1 MNASNKLC
9 KELVCVYNEFSE
21 LNQQTFIGYKL
32 VSKKNLNYYSIVT
45 GLFRYRVKNVSE
57 NSYHELHRK
66 DSEYFN
72 EKLVNRVSA
81 FVNKEDAYN
90 ALISYMDCDTHRC
103 ELVMVEL
110 TLSGDLEKAYATNK
124 NCKGEVVIG
133 NTIKR
138 VKEIKSYGCRRKED

>member
-9 KELVCVYNEFSE
+9 QELVCVYNEFSK
-21 LNQQTFIGYKL
+21 LNQKTFTGYKL

-45 GLFRYRVKNVSE
+45 GLFRYRTKNVSE
-57 NSYHELHRK
+57 NSYHSLHKR
-66 DSEYFN
+66 DNEYFN
-72 EKLVNRVSA
+72 ERLVDRVAA

-90 ALISYMDCDTHRC
+90 SLISYMDTDTHKC

-133 NTIKR
+133 DTIQR
-138 VKEIKSYGCRRKED
+138 VKEIKSYGCRKEE